1 MDSGSRSTGGI
12 GDDFVPEGSS
22 AWQELKLEPCSG
34 KIGVVDGDSKVGNFG
49 VYSNG
54 GAERSLAWKE
64 SESEKDGFL
73 SGIAVMARTVF
84 PVTKRVAMNMRWG
97 VNFPSNLG
105 SKMPYLTLN
114 KIGIERIEEEN
125 EEKKKKKNKESDKES
140 SVSDLELLKGMC
152 FWMRR
157 DLELLEKENREMKQS
172 LEQMKFGVS
181 GKHFRG
187 GSDNGGKVM
196 QLPSGES
203 SSEFERW
210 KNRKTVKEEN
220 GRRDLKNSNT
230 TQTSDLESELQKAI
244 KAASAS

>member
-1 MDSGSRSTGGI
+1 MGSGSRFNGGF
-12 GDDFVPEGSS
+12 GEGFVPEGSS
-22 AWQELKLEPCSG
+22 VWQELKLEPCSG
-34 KIGVVDGDSKVGNFG
+34 KKGVLDGGSKEGGFG
-49 VYSNG
+49 VCSSG
-54 GAERSLAWKE
+54 GVERALAWKE
-64 SESEKDGFL
+64 SEKDGFF

-84 PVTKRVAMNMRWG
+84 PLTKRVAVNMRWG

-114 KIGIERIEEEN
+114 KVEFERVE
-125 EEKKKKKNKESDKES
+125 EEKKKNDES
-140 SVSDLELLKGMC
+140 SASDLELLKGMC

-157 DLELLEKENREMKQS
+157 DLEFLEKENGEMKQS
-172 LEQMKFGVS
+172 LEQMKFGNS

-196 QLPSGES
+196 QLPSSGES

-210 KNRKTVKEEN
+210 RNRKTVKEEN
-220 GRRDLKNSNT
+220 GRRDSMKPSSN
-230 TQTSDLESELQKAI
+230 QTSDLESELEKAI

>member
-1 MDSGSRSTGGI
+1 M
-12 GDDFVPEGSS
+12 
-22 AWQELKLEPCSG
+22 
-34 KIGVVDGDSKVGNFG
+34 
-49 VYSNG
+49 
-54 GAERSLAWKE
+54 
-64 SESEKDGFL
+64 KDGLL
-73 SGIAVMARTVF
+73 SGIVVMVRTIF
-84 PVTKRVAMNMRWG
+84 QVTKQVAMNMRWG

-105 SKMPYLTLN
+105 LKMSYLTLN
-114 KIGIERIEEEN
+114 KIGIERTEEEN
-125 EEKKKKKNKESDKES
+125 EEKRNKESDKES